1 MSDLNGAA
9 YDSSTLVNLQEILKQ
24 LVLLFLVLV
33 ESSFLQ
39 VDELTHSAAEI
50 HHGVSSVSSLQGFV
64 ASGQPGRA
72 PRTLLDSNVKY
83 FHPRCVQTQAEFK
96 STDLA

>member
-9 YDSSTLVNLQEILKQ
+9 YDSSTVVNLQEILKQ

-33 ESSFLQ
+33 EGSFLQ
-39 VDELTHSAAEI
+39 VDDFTHSAAEI
-50 HHGVSSVSSLQGFV
+50 HHGVSGVSPLQGLI

-72 PRTLLDSNVKY
+72 PCTLLDSNVK
-83 FHPRCVQTQAEFK
+83 
-96 STDLA
+96 